1 MLKFALRNMGIKKLR
16 ILLITLSVVI
26 SAGVAVLAL
35 NTSRQ
40 VSDGLTGTAGF
51 WSAIIG
57 PSGSS
62 TQLAMNTMYFTD
74 SPLGT
79 VPYSL
84 VETLRKDTRVSMAVP
99 FAMADSYAGFNMV
112 GTENAFLEGRE
123 LKEGMMFT
131 DHECFQV
138 VAGAEVARACGL
150 RIGDALYTSHS
161 AGEEHKTP
169 LTVTG
174 ILKETHTV
182 YDSQLF
188 TQTETLWAVHEEEE
202 EHEGNHE
209 DEHEEEHDHEEM
221 NGMVCAVLV
230 RTKNP
235 AYAMA
240 LVNEYQ
246 GMVWQ
251 EGQEA
256 GSKEGSM
263 RPAHVMPGM
272 KTGNEAPDE
281 TGSIL
286 EHSADAGE
294 KWSLQAI
301 EPMDTVRGVLE
312 DADNTR
318 YIVLVLCGIIM
329 IMNIVIISVITL
341 LNMISSSE
349 EIRLM
354 RLIGIGMDR
363 INLLY
368 ILQNSLIG
376 LVSVVLAFAASR
388 LCQGVMNGYVK
399 SMGAVLDRT
408 RVYPEELLVLSAV
421 LFITVLPTVI
431 CTFVLSR
438 RDGIGS

>member
-74 SPLGT
+74 RPLGT

-84 VETLRKDTRVSMAVP
+84 VEGLRKDTRVSMAVP

-112 GTENAFLEGRE
+112 GTEAALLEERD
-123 LKEGMMFT
+123 LKEGAMFT

-138 VAGAEVARACGL
+138 VVGAEVARACGL
-150 RIGDALYTSHS
+150 RIGDILYTSHS

-202 EHEGNHE
+202 EEHGV
-209 DEHEEEHDHEEM
+209 EHEEEHDHEEM

-246 GMVWQ
+246 QKVWR
-251 EGQEA
+251 EGAESVPQGA
-256 GSKEGSM
+256 SM
-263 RPAHVMPGM
+263 RPAHALPGTENM
-272 KTGNEAPDE
+272 EKAPDE
-281 TGSIL
+281 TGK
-286 EHSADAGE
+286 EVAHSSDDE
-294 KWSLQAI
+294 QSWSLQAI

-408 RVYPEELLVLSAV
+408 RVYPEELLVLAAV
-421 LFITVLPTVI
+421 LLITVLPTVI